1 MRNDNQRLRVGIDAS
16 ALDRGIPGRPFFK
29 MSLSEG
35 KCNGGKLHLS
45 TRTISRMRSRT
56 SVRRSCAAAAGN
68 SIKDVLRGGMSPFR
82 YLRTF
87 CKYFRALVCHGS
99 STNLRSRALR
109 YSAVNQ
115 MFLDRRSFASSNFFS
130 WCWIVDDTTIRR
142 PQKNWL
148 VDSRCWLQ
156 SPHVYLCSVLEVC
169 CRTMQMPW

>member
-68 SIKDVLRGGMSPFR
+68 SVKDVLRGGMSPFR

-115 MFLDRRSFASSNFFS
+115 MFLDRRSFASSNFFL
-130 WCWIVDDTTIRR
+130 VLDRRRYNDTQTSEE
-142 PQKNWL
+142 L
-148 VDSRCWLQ
+148 VSRLSLLVAIPACL
-156 SPHVYLCSVLEVC
+156 PVFRAGGLL
-169 CRTMQMPW
+169 